1 ANSSAGVGTVNE
13 PAVRNGVKARQ
24 WLLRRSS
31 FALSGIG
38 GVMLRDLPQGTY
50 QFQVRAVTSQGH
62 GSWSPVASTEVSGRA
77 TTEMAT
83 ILGLAGAMAVL
94 LTCVLLGWLACRQRG
109 IAEDCGHR
117 EPRLLELHVC
127 AGRVTYSE
135 SDILGTG
142 SFGRVYRGLVRS
154 LSTPGGALPA
164 QPGGRAVAVKN
175 VNEKATMRAN
185 GTMLMEL
192 MENGDLKT
200 CLRQMRP
207 DSDDPISRPMY
218 DRNPAGAVVRPDLR
232 RHVLPGD
239 EEVCAQGPGGR
250 NCMVTADYCHFG
262 MTGMSTTRTIT
273 KRRARRLCQSAG
285 WRRSPYATVCFTTAT
300 DVWSYGVVLWEI
312 ATLAHQPFNSRS
324 NEEVVNMVKSGK
336 TLQPPEDCPAFL
348 SELMAPLL
356 GSEAAIPSQLPR
368 HPNHA

>member
-1 ANSSAGVGTVNE
+1 
-13 PAVRNGVKARQ
+13 
-24 WLLRRSS
+24 
-31 FALSGIG
+31 
-38 GVMLRDLPQGTY
+38 
-50 QFQVRAVTSQGH
+50 
-62 GSWSPVASTEVSGRA
+62 
-77 TTEMAT
+77 
-83 ILGLAGAMAVL
+83 
-94 LTCVLLGWLACRQRG
+94 
-109 IAEDCGHR
+109 
-117 EPRLLELHVC
+117 
-127 AGRVTYSE
+127 VTYSE

-175 VNEKATMRAN
+175 VNEKATMRERHEFLQEATHMKKFRQCAN
-185 GTMLMEL
+185 VVRLIGVVSENVPILVLMEL

-218 DRNPAGAVVRPDLR
+218 DRNRL
-232 RHVLPGD
+232 VLW
-239 EEVCAQGPGGR
+239 CAQISDGMFYLETKKYVHRDLAAR
-250 NCMVTADYCHFG
+250 NCMVYGRLLHFG
-262 MTGMSTTRTIT
+262 MTRDVYYSDYYKKEGQAPLPVRWMAPESLRD
-273 KRRARRLCQSAG
+273 G
-285 WRRSPYATVCFTTAT
+285 VFTTAT

-348 SELMAPLL
+348 SELMAHCWAQKPRSRASFRDILIMLDEMPELIDAFRRQSWFHNGSLSSQGDSAVSVTLPERNGKRLSQQAQQEQQQPPEHQDGPLKPPEEIPML
-356 GSEAAIPSQLPR
+356 GQQSV
-368 HPNHA
+368 PNPYVPLRA